1 MTTHPTAQELLQAVI
16 DWLGGPQ
23 RDAYMSL
30 VAKHAL
36 GIVQR
41 ELALGAAADA
51 AACGRLRELLGEDG
65 DLAVL
70 ESLLSA
76 RIRDSRV
83 PLDDPNLQRHLRLQV
98 IDRLAIDQPKYKSS
112 LVLFFKKELLP

>member
-1 MTTHPTAQELLQAVI
+1 
-16 DWLGGPQ
+16 
-23 RDAYMSL
+23 
-30 VAKHAL
+30 
-36 GIVQR
+36 
-41 ELALGAAADA
+41 
-51 AACGRLRELLGEDG
+51 LLGEDG

-112 LVLFFKKELLP
+112 LVLSFKKELLP